1 MSRAATVLDRFAPG
15 AIASGTILALAFTA
29 AATSVAWAQSPA
41 PTWYP
46 VGNSLVDFS
55 LAGLASGPVD
65 RVWYSTDGGT
75 LYATTFSGKTF
86 ETQDFE
92 TWKESTATAP
102 PAADLSTLGT
112 PLPEPG
118 ARLRGFNQERST
130 LYAFGAFVHQSQN
143 GGASWDNLTGFRAR
157 SIIGGGVRDLA
168 VSPRDPE
175 ELTAATSA
183 GVFRSLDG
191 GRSWGGLNQSLPNL
205 PALRIR
211 DLPSGGRGTQIEIP
225 GANIVEWQ
233 PGEKLAWRP
242 VDNSAALT
250 DESLRRAT
258 GSTAIHIA
266 ESSIVGNAVYQGTA
280 DGSLS
285 VKLGGNDPVPTSASN
300 RGPVERFWVD
310 STDPRIALA
319 VMGARPESALPSLTA
334 QHVLHTVDGGR
345 NWDDLT
351 SNLGDVAVHGVAA
364 SVSGRAIYIATDTGV
379 FSMRT
384 DVSVLSFP
392 GQWQPVA
399 GLPAAPVAD
408 VRLDSGDNRLW
419 AAVQGFGVYSTLA
432 PHRLDD
438 PKVVSSANLVAGAAA
453 PGSLMSILGAKV
465 SSAQAG
471 NLTVPVLLTTETE
484 SQIQIPFEA
493 SGTTLSL
500 SFDPA
505 TGSRVTTPLAMAPAS
520 PGILV
525 DGDGTPV
532 LLDAATGARLDA
544 SNPAHSG
551 ARIQIVATGL
561 GRVNPDWPA
570 GKPAPADDPPK
581 VAATVAATL
590 NGAPVQV
597 ASAVLAPG
605 LAGFYLV
612 EIELPSLVNYG
623 PAELSIEAGGHTSNA
638 VRVYIGR

>member
-1 MSRAATVLDRFAPG
+1 MSRVATVLERFASG
-15 AIASGTILALAFTA
+15 AILTLAFA
-29 AATSVAWAQSPA
+29 APAWAQSAA

-55 LAGLASGPVD
+55 LAGLASGPVE
-65 RVWYSTDGGT
+65 RVWYSADGGT
-75 LYATTFSGKTF
+75 LYTTTFSGKTF

-92 TWKESTATAP
+92 TWKASAATAP
-102 PAADLSTLGT
+102 PANDLSNLGT
-112 PLPEPG
+112 ALPEPG
-118 ARLRGFNQERST
+118 ARLRGFHQERST
-130 LYAFGAFVHQSQN
+130 MYAFGAFVYQSQN
-143 GGASWDNLTGFRAR
+143 GGASWDDLTGFRSR
-157 SIIGGGVRDLA
+157 SIVGSGVRDLA
-168 VSPRDPE
+168 VSPRDPD
-175 ELTAATSA
+175 ELTVATSA
-183 GVFRSLDG
+183 GVFRSLNG
-191 GRSWGGLNQSLPNL
+191 GKSWGGLNQSLPNL

-225 GANIVEWQ
+225 GANVIEWH

-242 VDNSAALT
+242 VDNSAALK

-258 GSTAIHIA
+258 GSTAIEI
-266 ESSIVGNAVYQGTA
+266 SGNTVYQGRA

-285 VKLGGNDPVPTSASN
+285 VTLPNNPPLEYRAPNGS
-300 RGPVERFWVD
+300 PVERFWVD
-310 STDPRIALA
+310 PEDQRIALA

-334 QHVLHTVDGGR
+334 QHVFHTVDGAH
-345 NWDDLT
+345 WDDIT
-351 SNLGDVAVHGVAA
+351 SNLGDVAVHGITA
-364 SVSGRAIYIATDTGV
+364 SVSGHAIYIATDAGV

-392 GQWQPVA
+392 GQWQPVT
-399 GLPAAPVAD
+399 GLPAAPVED

-438 PKVVSSANLVAGAAA
+438 PKVVSSANLLAATAA
-453 PGSLMSILGAKV
+453 PGSLMTILGAKV
-465 SSAQAG
+465 TSAQAG
-471 NLTVPVLLTTETE
+471 NRNVPVLLTSETE

-493 SGTTLSL
+493 SGTMLSL
-500 SFDPA
+500 SFDPVS
-505 TGSRVTTPLAMAPAS
+505 GSRVTTPLAMAPAS

-544 SNPAHSG
+544 SNPASAG

-570 GKPAPADDPPK
+570 GKPAPADNPPR
-581 VAATVAATL
+581 VAATVSAFL
-590 NGAPVQV
+590 NNSPVQV

-612 EIELPSLVNYG
+612 EIALPSLVNYG
-623 PAELSIEAGGHTSNA
+623 PAELSIEAGGQTSNA
-638 VRVYIGR
+638 VRVYIEP

>member
-1 MSRAATVLDRFAPG
+1 MSRAATVLDRFA
-15 AIASGTILALAFTA
+15 SGTILALGFISASI
-29 AATSVAWAQSPA
+29 SVAWAQSPA

-65 RVWYSTDGGT
+65 RVWYSTEGGT

-92 TWKESTATAP
+92 TWKESTAAAP
-102 PAADLSTLGT
+102 EAPDLSTLGT

-130 LYAFGAFVHQSQN
+130 LYAFGAFVYQSQN
-143 GGASWDNLTGFRAR
+143 GGASWVNLTGWGAR
-157 SIIGGGVRDLA
+157 SIIGSGVRDLA

-175 ELTAATSA
+175 EVTAATSA
-183 GVFRSLDG
+183 GVLRPLDG
-191 GRSWGGLNQSLPNL
+191 AKSWRGRTQRLPTL

-211 DLPSGGRGTQIEIP
+211 DLPSGGRGTQLEIP
-225 GANIVEWQ
+225 GANIIEWQ
-233 PGEKLAWRP
+233 PGEKQAWRP

-250 DESLRRAT
+250 DESLKRAT
-258 GSTAIHIA
+258 GSTAIQIV
-266 ESSIVGNAVYQGTA
+266 ESSITGNAVYQGTA

-285 VKLGGNDPVPTSASN
+285 VKLGSNDPLPSRAQSG
-300 RGPVERFWVD
+300 GPVERFWVD
-310 STDPRIALA
+310 PADPRIALA
-319 VMGARPESALPSLTA
+319 VMGARPDNALPSPSA
-334 QHVLHTVDGGR
+334 QHVLHTVDGAH
-345 NWDDLT
+345 WDDIT

-364 SVSGRAIYIATDTGV
+364 SVAGHAIYIATDAGV

-384 DVSVLSFP
+384 DVSVLNFP

-399 GLPAAPVAD
+399 GLPPGPVED

-453 PGSLMSILGAKV
+453 PGSLLSILGAKV

-471 NLTVPVLLTTETE
+471 NLAVPVLLTTETE

-505 TGSRVTTPLAMAPAS
+505 SGSRVTTPLAMTPTS

-532 LLDAATGARLDA
+532 LIDAATGARLDA
-544 SNPAHSG
+544 SNPARSS

-570 GKPAPADDPPK
+570 GKPAPANDPPK
-581 VAATVAATL
+581 VAATVAASL

-612 EIELPSLVNYG
+612 EIELPSLINYG
-623 PAELSIEAGGHTSNA
+623 PAELSIEAGGHTSNS
-638 VRVYIGR
+638 VRVYIGP